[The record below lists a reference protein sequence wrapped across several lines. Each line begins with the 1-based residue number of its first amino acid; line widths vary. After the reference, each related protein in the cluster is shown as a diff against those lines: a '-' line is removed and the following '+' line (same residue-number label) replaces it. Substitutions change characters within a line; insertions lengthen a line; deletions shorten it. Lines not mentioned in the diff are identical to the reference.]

1 MIFSKFIKKRHR
13 EKTAAE
19 KELERIK
26 IFQKYNGRCAYC
38 GCKLEY
44 KDMEISQLPKRNS
57 FFREPVIQKTL
68 PACESC
74 YFQAGA
80 FSLEEFRT
88 QIDTTILEYLRE
100 DTIYKLAIKYG
111 VIKEMDPPYVF
122 YFEKIDAEKEKEA
135 I

>member
-38 GCKLEY
+38 GCKLNY
-44 KDMEISQLPKRNS
+44 RDMKMSCIPKRNS
-57 FFREPVIQKTL
+57 FFREPLIQKHL

-74 YFQAGA
+74 YYLVSS

-88 QIDTTILEYLRE
+88 QIDNTISEYLRE
-100 DTIYKLAIKYG
+100 DPNYKLAIKYG

-122 YFEKIDAEKEKEA
+122 YFEKIDAEDNQNEN
-135 I
+135 